1 MHRLTAILFLV
12 LVAAAPASAG
22 QLTPADLERVTNF
35 AQRMQAVYEEGMA
48 LSFDLDGAEDYIES
62 FHAGEMEQA
71 EFTTALDPFLDS
83 MDASVA
89 DFRARYPRAPSPP
102 SIGSEI
108 HERSLSGLAA
118 MVVGLGDQLDRQLAV
133 LYRLREAALAGDDD
147 AYDTA
152 SADSM
157 ALAGEMIMAENVSLE
172 GSLVAIAPGHPQ
184 QGLIKAIIGG
194 NEAMAVALRVVEAS
208 LRGADFDAGEFA
220 LGVETSLRDA
230 GRGIVEGEKAAR
242 QMLKNLEGK
251 FAATETDRYSARF
264 IGEFVKAYERAFV
277 IERDIL
283 EAERDLLDYLRAVN
297 AGTDDPENALEAIT
311 EFQAE
316 LEEQS
321 SRRLEEQNIRLEMAA
336 EFARTVQTMQ
346 N

>member
-1 MHRLTAILFLV
+1 MHRLTAAFYLILF
-12 LVAAAPASAG
+12 AAAPASAG
-22 QLTPADLERVTNF
+22 QLTPADLERATNF

-62 FHAGEMEQA
+62 FHAGEMEQT
-71 EFTTALDPFLDS
+71 EFTAALDPFLDS
-83 MDASVA
+83 MGATVA

-102 SIGSEI
+102 SIGSKV
-108 HERSLSGLAA
+108 HERSLAGLAA

-157 ALAGEMIMAENVSLE
+157 ALAGEMILAENVSLE
-172 GSLVAIAPGHPQ
+172 GSLVAIKPGHPQ
-184 QGLIKAIIGG
+184 RGLVKAIIGG
-194 NEAMAVALRVVEAS
+194 NKAMAVALRVVEAS
-208 LRGADFDAGEFA
+208 FRGTDFDASDFA

-230 GRGIVEGEKAAR
+230 GRGIVEGEKAAQ

-251 FAATETDRYSARF
+251 FAATEADRYSARF
-264 IGEFVKAYERAFV
+264 IGEFVEAYERAFV
-277 IERDIL
+277 IERAIL
-283 EAERDLLDYLRAVN
+283 DAERDLLDYFRAVN
-297 AGTDDPENALEAIT
+297 AGTDDPDSALEAIA
-311 EFQAE
+311 EFQAV

-321 SRRLEEQNIRLEMAA
+321 SQRLEEQNIRLEMAA
-336 EFARTVQTMQ
+336 EFARTLQTLQ